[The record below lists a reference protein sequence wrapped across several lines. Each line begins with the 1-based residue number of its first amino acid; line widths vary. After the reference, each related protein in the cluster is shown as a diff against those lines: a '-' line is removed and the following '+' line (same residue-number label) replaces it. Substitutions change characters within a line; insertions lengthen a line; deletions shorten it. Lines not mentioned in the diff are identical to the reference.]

1 MSALKHIGFHSFTC
15 AMITFAYLNDIV
27 SKELFVDNSFVF
39 IRMLVYH

>member
-1 MSALKHIGFHSFTC
+1 MSVVKHIGFHSFTC